1 MITCIVFDVG
11 NVLVNN
17 GRFPQSLIVKLAE
30 LLATRSQ
37 SLLSRYRNLLPKLEA
52 NQSPISLLLRRKVS
66 PNLKILY
73 QKAAQKTF
81 HLNKETF
88 DLALKLKRHYQVG
101 IISNVD
107 KYLAEIP
114 LHQKVYGCFD
124 PKLVVLSYK
133 VGTRKPQPEIYRIFL
148 KRSGCRAEEILFVDN
163 IRQNVVTAKKL
174 GMKGIV
180 FKNNRQFKKELA
192 GHLTSRV

>member
-17 GRFPQSLIVKLAE
+17 GRFPQSLITNLAE

-37 SLLSRYRNLLPKLEA
+37 PLLSRYRHLLPKLEA
-52 NQSPISLLLRRKVS
+52 NQSPISSLLRRKVS
-66 PNLKILY
+66 PNLKKIY

-81 HLNKETF
+81 SLNEELF
-88 DLALKLKRHYQVG
+88 ELALKLKKDYQVG
-101 IISNVD
+101 IVSNVD

-114 LHQKVYGCFD
+114 LHQKVYRSFD
-124 PKLVVLSYK
+124 PKLVVLSYQ
-133 VGTRKPQPEIYRIFL
+133 VGTRKPQEKIYHLFL
-148 KRSGCRAEEILFVDN
+148 KKSGCSPKNVLFIDN
-163 IRQNVVTAKKL
+163 TRENVVTARKL

-180 FKNNRQFKKELA
+180 FKNNRQLKKELT
-192 GHLTSRV
+192 GYLT